1 MQDFLK
7 VRDREQGRSV
17 ASLSSVTACYI
28 TSQPYNEPNLS
39 NSSFNDFNDCIFDK
53 LSEYKPTLLLDLS
66 SYYEGLAKGRENLII
81 SLMIRIKKLMIRI
94 DEKKKDQ

>member
-1 MQDFLK
+1 MQGLLK
-7 VRDREQGRSV
+7 VRNREQGRNV
-17 ASLSSVTACYI
+17 KTLKLCYK

-39 NSSFNDFNDCIFDK
+39 NSSFNDFNDCIFEK
-53 LSEYKPTLLLDLS
+53 LSGCKPRLLLDLS